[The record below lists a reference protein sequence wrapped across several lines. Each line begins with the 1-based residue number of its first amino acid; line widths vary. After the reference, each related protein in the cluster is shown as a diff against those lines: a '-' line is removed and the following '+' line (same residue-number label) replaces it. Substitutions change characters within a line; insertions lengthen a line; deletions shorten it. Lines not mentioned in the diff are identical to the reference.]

1 MLGKMRSRVFL
12 QDPFMRHQQLYLVYD
27 PAFDDMDAEG
37 CPAFGYVLLF
47 TEEAMNDYQ
56 SGDNPNT
63 AAVSLLFTDHADGSI
78 SGDLLGW
85 AHLDDPVFEQFPL
98 GYFFMLMEQAAQVAI
113 NAYRQVGHVPDKLI
127 AQHLP
132 DDDLIQFDVQFTELQ
147 LSDAD
152 AEQRLAQ
159 NMMAGRPYLDS

>member
-1 MLGKMRSRVFL
+1 MSEQRLF
-12 QDPFMRHQQLYLVYD
+12 LVYD
-27 PAFDDMDAEG
+27 AAFDDMDAEG

-47 TEEAMNDYQ
+47 SEQDMQEYQ
-56 SGDNPNT
+56 SGENPPFP
-63 AAVSLLFTDHADGSI
+63 AVSLLFTDHADGSI

-85 AHLDDPVFEQFPL
+85 AQLDAQVFQTFPL

-132 DDDLIQFDVQFTELQ
+132 EDDLIQFDVQFGDLQ
-147 LSDAD
+147 LSDSD
-152 AEQRLAQ
+152 AELQLQ
-159 NMMAGRPYLDS
+159 QQMMAGRPYLDS